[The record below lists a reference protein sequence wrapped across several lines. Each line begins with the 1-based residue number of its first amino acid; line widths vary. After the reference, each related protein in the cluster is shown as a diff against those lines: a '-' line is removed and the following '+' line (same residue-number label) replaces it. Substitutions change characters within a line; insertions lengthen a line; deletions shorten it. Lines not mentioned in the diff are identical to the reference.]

1 MHLCSQLMGRRC
13 DVFLFKCGDRFTAHQ
28 HLDVGHFL
36 IYKYEE
42 LAGDGGHYDSFGS
55 SHNVNY
61 HLQTIAHSTILLYDP
76 SEKCPGICFRP

>member
-1 MHLCSQLMGRRC
+1 MGRRC

-61 HLQTIAHSTILLYDP
+61 HLRTIAHSTILLYDP